1 MLRRGL
7 LALSLVWV
15 AAGCTRVA
23 AYERGRLAHPT
34 MAAEEDFGAGRTH
47 LYAVQEGAAGG
58 SVTRASGCGCN

>member
-1 MLRRGL
+1 MLHRGL
-7 LALSLVWV
+7 IALFLVWG
-15 AAGCTRVA
+15 AAGCTQIA

-34 MAAEEDFGAGRTH
+34 MASEEDFGAGRAH